1 MASADGFPQT
11 VAANDGHGELILDLS
26 ELTFID
32 ATGTRALLELAE
44 LTAPRGVVL
53 RHPRTNVDRVL
64 EIVRIEALGIR
75 VQR

>member
-1 MASADGFPQT
+1 
-11 VAANDGHGELILDLS
+11 
-26 ELTFID
+26 
-32 ATGTRALLELAE
+32 